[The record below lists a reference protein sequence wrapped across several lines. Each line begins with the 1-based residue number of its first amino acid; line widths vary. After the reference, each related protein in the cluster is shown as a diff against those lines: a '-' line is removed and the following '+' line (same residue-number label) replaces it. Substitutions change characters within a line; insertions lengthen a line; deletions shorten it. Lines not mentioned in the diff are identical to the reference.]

1 MSIEKRTVWLVDSD
15 EYLARLL
22 RIKLAPLGINLYHLR
37 PSDLEDQN
45 PVSKDPVLGRGVVIV
60 SLPQPGQS
68 SRRLLARVKEYFPG
82 LAVINL
88 LPRGEPG
95 LEPGSGPSP
104 PEEYLFYKPLTDPD
118 RFFDL
123 VRDPTRLP
131 QSRLT

>member
-1 MSIEKRTVWLVDSD
+1 MSMEKRSVWLVDSD

-22 RIKLAPLGINLYHLR
+22 RIKLAPLKIKLYHLR
-37 PSDLEDQN
+37 PSDLEKPDPGLN
-45 PVSKDPVLGRGVVIV
+45 GPVLGRGVVIL

-68 SRRLLARVKEYFPG
+68 SRKLLARVKEYFPS

-95 LEPGSGPSP
+95 LKPGSGPSP
-104 PEEYLFYKPLTDPD
+104 AGEYLFYKPLTDPD

-123 VRDPTRLP
+123 VRGPIGLP
-131 QSRLT
+131 QSCLT